1 MEQQRSNNRLHIP
14 CMHLTVFKLG
24 AEGRSLHRNSDPSL
38 QTRAAW
44 NLHEET
50 EEDDKLFEEQIESM
64 IAGIMGPE
72 ESFGYSSTVRAKS
85 EILTCF
91 GLVGLVWAEQTS
103 CWTMNPARL
112 VSFLLMFVEGL
123 GPTGFISSRIT

>member
-85 EILTCF
+85 EILTF
-91 GLVGLVWAEQTS
+91 DDARIPGMVDEHEVDENPKTS
-103 CWTMNPARL
+103 DVLDTRL
-112 VSFLLMFVEGL
+112 ELLENWHR
-123 GPTGFISSRIT
+123 P